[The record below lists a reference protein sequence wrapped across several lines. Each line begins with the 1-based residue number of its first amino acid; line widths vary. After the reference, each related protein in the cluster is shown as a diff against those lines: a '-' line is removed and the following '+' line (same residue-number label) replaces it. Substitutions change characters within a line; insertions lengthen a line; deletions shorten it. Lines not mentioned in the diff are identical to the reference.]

1 MFQEIALVRQ
11 SGPIQQ
17 MIWFQKMNYAA
28 YRPSHVVKA
37 LPISMPRMLAQH
49 LDIRNREIKY
59 ASHASQMVNVVSAM
73 ELQFMP
79 SIRKP
84 LDPTEVLALCEAEAR
99 ETTNDLMML
108 AILYAWIGQKEKA
121 VDCCERLQS
130 TASPLLAPVPEWEE
144 AMRQFGKELVVA
156 ITSGNERV
164 LLAA

>member
-1 MFQEIALVRQ
+1 MIAAHKPMTDKQLREVVAQYASALPGWTLFQEIALVRQ

-79 SIRKP
+79 SI
-84 LDPTEVLALCEAEAR
+84 
-99 ETTNDLMML
+99 
-108 AILYAWIGQKEKA
+108 
-121 VDCCERLQS
+121 
-130 TASPLLAPVPEWEE
+130 
-144 AMRQFGKELVVA
+144 
-156 ITSGNERV
+156 
-164 LLAA
+164 